1 MNKWPVD
8 NVIFLMIKVSSE
20 LVNYTTPHNRCKSL
34 FQPPASRLVP
44 VCVLL
49 FVCHFGSAIIF
60 SFCSSLAEANDRSR
74 ESKGGG
80 EKMTDLTEEV

>member
-1 MNKWPVD
+1 MTATFVCINKWPND

-49 FVCHFGSAIIF
+49 FVSHFGSVIIF
-60 SFCSSLAEANDRSR
+60 SFCSLAEANDRSR

-80 EKMTDLTEEV
+80 KK